1 VTTATDRVERALAR
15 IEQREEQ
22 VRAWRQVGADQAR
35 ARAEELDA
43 GENAGPLHGVPV
55 GVKDVI
61 DTADL
66 PTENGSPIHAGRRPD
81 TDAAVVTR
89 LRETGAVLLGKTV
102 TTEFAY
108 YHPGPTRNPRALDH
122 TPGGSS
128 SGSAAAVA
136 DGMVPLALGT
146 QTAGSTIRPA
156 SFCGVA
162 GLATSVGSFTFGG
175 ICPLSPSMDTVGLF
189 AASVTDLA
197 AFHEALAGP
206 AGEVEVPEPAELTL
220 LRCDVGQL
228 AELASRA
235 GLTQQD
241 RLGQEM
247 ADAFDGFCRRL
258 TENGVR
264 MVELGLVEECAELVA
279 DHATIMARE
288 AYRVHAELMKTDRGR
303 LSAELLALLD
313 RGRDVPDEEY
323 QAAMSRVAGH
333 QSGFAERLGEAGPN
347 AAILLP
353 AALGPAPLGHRST
366 GDPVLSRPWQVMGLP
381 SVALP
386 GLATADG
393 LPLGM
398 QLVGSA
404 SEDRALLSAALAVE
418 TVLPPPSAS

>member
-1 VTTATDRVERALAR
+1 
-15 IEQREEQ
+15 
-22 VRAWRQVGADQAR
+22 
-35 ARAEELDA
+35 
-43 GENAGPLHGVPV
+43 
-55 GVKDVI
+55 
-61 DTADL
+61 
-66 PTENGSPIHAGRRPD
+66 
-81 TDAAVVTR
+81 
-89 LRETGAVLLGKTV
+89 
-102 TTEFAY
+102 
-108 YHPGPTRNPRALDH
+108 
-122 TPGGSS
+122 
-128 SGSAAAVA
+128 
-136 DGMVPLALGT
+136 
-146 QTAGSTIRPA
+146 
-156 SFCGVA
+156 
-162 GLATSVGSFTFGG
+162 
-175 ICPLSPSMDTVGLF
+175 
-189 AASVTDLA
+189 
-197 AFHEALAGP
+197 
-206 AGEVEVPEPAELTL
+206 
-220 LRCDVGQL
+220 
-228 AELASRA
+228 
-235 GLTQQD
+235 
-241 RLGQEM
+241 
-247 ADAFDGFCRRL
+247 
-258 TENGVR
+258 